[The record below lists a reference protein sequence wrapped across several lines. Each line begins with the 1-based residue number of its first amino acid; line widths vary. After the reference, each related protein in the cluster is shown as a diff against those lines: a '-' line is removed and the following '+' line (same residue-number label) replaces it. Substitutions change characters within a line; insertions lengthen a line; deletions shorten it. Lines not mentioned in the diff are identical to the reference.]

1 MSDPSNSN
9 FGTMFVLP
17 VTYARLY
24 CFPVAR
30 TRGSRNAGY
39 EEQRSNLARKVRE
52 ALSQDEGIHASLREL
67 AEAADTSVATLRHY
81 FKDREGLLQG
91 VMECQRAEAAPYLAM
106 SAQAKH
112 GDVRGS
118 LLGFLQG
125 LSTAWFKHG
134 VGKMYASTLALGL
147 GSNAVGPSYVNH
159 VLEPLLQTGESLL
172 RQHLE
177 RDEVVVE
184 DVRQASLML
193 ISPVVF
199 ALLHQDSLLGAQ
211 CRPLDLPQYL
221 VTHVD
226 AFLRAFPAR
235 GKSKRS

>member
-1 MSDPSNSN
+1 M
-9 FGTMFVLP
+9 
-17 VTYARLY
+17 
-24 CFPVAR
+24 
-30 TRGSRNAGY
+30 
-39 EEQRSNLARKVRE
+39 LARKVRE
-52 ALSQDEGIHASLREL
+52 ALSRDEGIHASLREL
-67 AEAADTSVATLRHY
+67 AEAAGTSVATLRHY

-91 VMECQRAEAAPYLAM
+91 VMESQRADGAPYLAM

-125 LSTAWFKHG
+125 LSTAWFKYG

-147 GSNAVGPSYVNH
+147 GSKAVGPSYVNH

-177 RDEVVVE
+177 RDEVVVD

-193 ISPVVF
+193 ISPVVL

-211 CRPLDLPQYL
+211 CRPLDLPAYL
-221 VTHVD
+221 QTHVD

-235 GKSKRS
+235 AKGKRS